1 MIDARKDRPN
11 TASRAEEISA
21 EQLAHLGDGT
31 IGYIKQ
37 MASEEL
43 QEAFPQIEGIEPGI
57 RFYGL
62 FAADGS
68 PILLADSRETAMTG
82 AMEQELETVSL
93 H

>member
-1 MIDARKDRPN
+1 MIDERKARPKP
-11 TASRAEEISA
+11 AEKVKNITA
-21 EQLAHLGDGT
+21 EQLAHLGGGS
-31 IGYIKQ
+31 IGYIKP

-43 QEAFPQIEGIEPGI
+43 QEAFPQIEGIKPGI

-68 PILLADSRETAMTG
+68 PILLADSRETAMSG
-82 AMEQELETVSL
+82 AWEQKLETVSL